1 MGQISTTTLI
11 GLQPK
16 PGGNPSSSMPRRNHR
31 HGHTNSATSPD
42 HTGPRTPSRPSR
54 SRNQTLLSS
63 LALVFFI
70 GEHHLPLRAL
80 LLDTNTTVKASTTT
94 NTTQKPKKKT
104 RNKLR
109 DPKTAAQSFASL
121 HSPWPKISE
130 GGAKWVSPSQK
141 LEPATVDLSKPP
153 PPEKKPRRRI

>member
-31 HGHTNSATSPD
+31 HSHTNSATSPD

-63 LALVFFI
+63 LALVLFI

-94 NTTQKPKKKT
+94 NTTQKPKKK
-104 RNKLR
+104 
-109 DPKTAAQSFASL
+109 PKQTKG
-121 HSPWPKISE
+121 PKDGSAE
-130 GGAKWVSPSQK
+130 
-141 LEPATVDLSKPP
+141 LCEPPLSVTKN
-153 PPEKKPRRRI
+153 RRRRS